1 MYKVSFYKQ
10 VVKYYTKLDS
20 KTQKRI
26 NIAVDE
32 IMKNPFT
39 GVHIK
44 KLKGRLEG
52 KYRYDIGELRIV
64 YFIDIENKIIYVEA
78 MGPRGDIYR

>member
-32 IMKNPFT
+32 IMNHNMLMEN
-39 GVHIK
+39 GVDVGEIR
-44 KLKGRLEG
+44 LK
-52 KYRYDIGELRIV
+52 
-64 YFIDIENKIIYVEA
+64 
-78 MGPRGDIYR
+78 